1 MENPEFEFWAN
12 DRSRGKCQGNSFHIF
27 KILVKPN
34 EQSDLVVLLE
44 GGSFSKGKADEN
56 SVSESHQTN
65 STGFNVVTV
74 ILETGLGEEA

>member
-1 MENPEFEFWAN
+1 MKNPELEFWAD

-27 KILVKPN
+27 KILVKPS
-34 EQSDLVVLLE
+34 EQSGLFVLLE
-44 GGSFSKGKADEN
+44 GGSFSKGKTDER
-56 SVSESHQTN
+56 ECQSHQGR